1 MILNIYVAS
10 ILLNLLMFVLYF
22 FRVINYIHKNKIEL
36 KKEKNKSLYE
46 RFIRPSIALLIYA
59 IIPIVNLIIGFAY
72 CNCAIIMS
80 YDEFNDFVEKHIL
93 S

>member
-10 ILLNLLMFVLYF
+10 ILLNLLMLFLYL
-22 FRVINYIHKNKIEL
+22 FRCMNYIHKNKIEL